1 MEGSDIGS
9 NVDYDDLVQEVLDEK
24 NICKWSKDCSCD
36 SLSKNVVSFCP
47 CRKKNMPEAK
57 LKSFKLL
64 MLAVST
70 KYKSMNHKVRKDPS
84 KF

>member
-1 MEGSDIGS
+1 MSVSGLKI
-9 NVDYDDLVQEVLDEK
+9 VLVIFCQRM
-24 NICKWSKDCSCD
+24 WF
-36 SLSKNVVSFCP
+36 LSALVEEH
-47 CRKKNMPEAK
+47 MPEAK

-70 KYKSMNHKVRKDPS
+70 KYKSMNHKVRKDPF

>member
-1 MEGSDIGS
+1 MILGAMLTTMTWFKRIRRRRISVSGLKI
-9 NVDYDDLVQEVLDEK
+9 VLVILCQGMWFLSALVEK
-24 NICKWSKDCSCD
+24 S
-36 SLSKNVVSFCP
+36 
-47 CRKKNMPEAK
+47 MPEAK

-70 KYKSMNHKVRKDPS
+70 KYKSMYHKVRKDLS

>member
-9 NVDYDDLVQEVLDEK
+9 NVDYDDLVQEVLEEK
-24 NICKWSKDCSCD
+24 NIYKWSKDCSCD
-36 SLSKNVVSFCP
+36 ILWFLPALVE
-47 CRKKNMPEAK
+47 KKNMPEAK
-57 LKSFKLL
+57 LESFKLL